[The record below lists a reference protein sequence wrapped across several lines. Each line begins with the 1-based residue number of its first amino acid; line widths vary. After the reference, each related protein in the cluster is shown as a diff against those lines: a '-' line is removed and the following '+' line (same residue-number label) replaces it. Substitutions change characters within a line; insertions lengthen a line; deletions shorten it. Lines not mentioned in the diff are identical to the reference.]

1 MRIPLIYIKDKQAFT
16 KEGGPMRLLGK
27 PLDVAR
33 RLKEGGSR
41 LIHIVDVDAINGLPT
56 NMDIYD
62 GLTYFINIEVECAP
76 RDAFVKKLLSIK
88 ARVVLPPDSLELT
101 GIREKKLLVAKIPA
115 GYRGDADGFHDV
127 VLSAADDEA
136 AGRFEALGKRVII
149 YDADKGR
156 VKMKV
161 WGVITPSS

>member
-1 MRIPLIYIKDKQAFT
+1 
-16 KEGGPMRLLGK
+16 MRLLGK

-33 RLKEGGSR
+33 RMQERGSR

-76 RDAFVKKLLSIK
+76 KDAFVKRLLSIK
-88 ARVVLPPDSLELT
+88 VRVVLPPDSLDLSM
-101 GIREKKLLVAKIPA
+101 IREKKLLVAKIPP
-115 GYRGDADGFHDV
+115 GYRGEAPGFHDV
-127 VLSAADDEA
+127 VLAAADEGEVIRF
-136 AGRFEALGKRVII
+136 AGLGKRVII
-149 YDADKGR
+149 YDADREKVKG
-156 VKMKV
+156 KV